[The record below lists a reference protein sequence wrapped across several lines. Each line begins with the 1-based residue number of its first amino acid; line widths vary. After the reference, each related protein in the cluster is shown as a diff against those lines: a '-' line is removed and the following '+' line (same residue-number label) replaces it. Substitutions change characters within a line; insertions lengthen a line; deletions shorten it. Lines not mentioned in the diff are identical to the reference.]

1 MPHHV
6 KEIPMVHPRIRHAV
20 LNGRQV
26 LTVPGFDAMSR
37 RVLIPRFADV
47 AASVVLI
54 AGIAKIVDLE
64 VFARSLQ
71 EWSIVGTRAKAF
83 IVLVVP
89 LLEITCSLVLLLR
102 IHRAIGGALLACL
115 LIGFSSVYSFEWFRS
130 KPPTCHCM
138 GALQHYLGSSQI
150 AQNVLIRNIVLVACV
165 VAGCWSD
172 WKKSWKTLGHTQT
185 DTAQPASR

>member
-1 MPHHV
+1 
-6 KEIPMVHPRIRHAV
+6 MVHPRIRHAV

-115 LIGFSSVYSFEWFRS
+115 LIAVSVGRAAAGTFQGFARQLARAHRRHDGLCS
-130 KPPTCHCM
+130 
-138 GALQHYLGSSQI
+138 G
-150 AQNVLIRNIVLVACV
+150 
-165 VAGCWSD
+165 
-172 WKKSWKTLGHTQT
+172 
-185 DTAQPASR
+185 